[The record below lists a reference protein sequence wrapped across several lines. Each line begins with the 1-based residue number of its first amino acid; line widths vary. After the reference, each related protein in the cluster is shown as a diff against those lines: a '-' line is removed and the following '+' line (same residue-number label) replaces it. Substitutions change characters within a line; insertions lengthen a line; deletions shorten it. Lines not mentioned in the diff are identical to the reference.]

1 MNKHKVIFVS
11 PGTFASETTTKDI
24 DSWDVEKAKEMA
36 RSIKERHGAT
46 PFGFKFETWTYDQ
59 IRLDVS
65 PMYYLGGNVRT
76 YEMVLLMN
84 LPGEEILRDNM
95 RYNNI
100 KRVITN
106 TNSYKSVLPLNDDDI
121 VLEDWEP

>member
-1 MNKHKVIFVS
+1 MEKHTVTFMS
-11 PGTFASETTTKDI
+11 PGTFVSETTKKSI

-36 RSIKERHGAT
+36 RTISERHGAK
-46 PFGFKFETWTYDQ
+46 PFGFKFETWSHDS
-59 IRLDVS
+59 IRLAES
-65 PMYYLGGNVRT
+65 PMYYLGGQVRT

-95 RYNNI
+95 RYNDI

-121 VLEDWEP
+121 VIEDWNP